1 MMDRPPESA
10 TIADTSAAD
19 PRFRRLLGTKLC
31 ADIAENALA
40 YALLIAIV
48 RRTESGIH
56 STLLVVAFTLPAIIF
71 GLPAGAIADR
81 LPKRLV
87 LLTALVLRVALIVLL
102 YRSIDDVW
110 RTYAIIFVF
119 AALGQVFGPV
129 WIALLPQLVGVQ
141 RLSRANALLNFT
153 QLGGQVLGVVMLAP
167 ILLKT
172 VGDRAVFLVAAAFLV
187 GAIVMSVRLGALPA
201 ATHPATVS
209 VDAVAE
215 ARSGLLA
222 GWRVIDADDRAYT
235 AVVQLTIVTCILK
248 NLLVLF
254 PYYTRQVLAIAPEN
268 TVYVAAPAALGVALG
283 LLLAPPLG
291 VIGRSRL
298 ATVGFVALILSL
310 ASLATVNLLRPLIAD
325 HLHLGLTGLADI
337 VAVPPIVTTAM
348 LFATPFG
355 LGVSLNLVAARTV
368 LNERL
373 PAGVQA
379 RAFAT
384 QNALA
389 NVAALVPLF
398 ITGALTSLIGA
409 RPVMLGTAIIAAA
422 LPIFL
427 TRRRAA
433 RRNQATLHSSQQVT
447 T

>member
-1 MMDRPPESA
+1 MIERPPEPA
-10 TIADTSAAD
+10 TTIGAPAAD
-19 PRFRRLLGTKLC
+19 PRFRRLLGAKLC

-48 RRTESGIH
+48 RRTGSGIH

-71 GLPAGAIADR
+71 GLPAGVIADR
-81 LPKRLV
+81 LPKRPV
-87 LLTALVLRVALIVLL
+87 LLTALVLRIALIVLL
-102 YRSIDDVW
+102 YRSIDNVW

-153 QLGGQVLGVVMLAP
+153 QLGGQVLGVVILAP

-201 ATHPATVS
+201 TTHPATAS
-209 VDAVAE
+209 TDAVAVV
-215 ARSGLLA
+215 RSGLLA
-222 GWRVIDADDRAYT
+222 GWRVIDADDRAYA

-254 PYYTRQVLAIAPEN
+254 PYYTRQVLAIAPGN

-283 LLLAPPLG
+283 LLLSPPLG
-291 VIGRSRL
+291 VIGRGRL
-298 ATVGFVALILSL
+298 ATAGFVALILAL
-310 ASLATVNLLRPLIAD
+310 GALATVNLLRPFIAD
-325 HLHLGLTGLADI
+325 HLHLGLTGLADF
-337 VAVPPIVTTAM
+337 VGVPPIVTTAT
-348 LFATPFG
+348 LFAVPLG

-373 PAGVQA
+373 PAGMQA

-409 RPVMLGTAIIAAA
+409 RPVMLGTAVIAAA
-422 LPIFL
+422 LPVLL

-433 RRNQATLHSSQQVT
+433 RRENVVRTVAST
-447 T
+447 